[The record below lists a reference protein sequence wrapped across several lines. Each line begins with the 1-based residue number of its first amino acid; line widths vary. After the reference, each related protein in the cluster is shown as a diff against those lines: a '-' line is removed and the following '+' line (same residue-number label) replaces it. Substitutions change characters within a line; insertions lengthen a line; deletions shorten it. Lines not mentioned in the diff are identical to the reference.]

1 MVAVE
6 STMLPLGTKAPEF
19 SLPDSAGVEVSL
31 EALAAG
37 RDALVVAFICNHCP
51 YVKLIADRF
60 AELGNRWQQNG
71 VGVVAINSNDAD
83 AHPDDSPAAMAGEV
97 KLRGYEFPYL
107 FDESQQVARAYKAA
121 CTPDFYVFGAD
132 LRLVYRGRFDTAR
145 PSSGEAVTGA
155 DLAAAVE
162 AAVAGRDQGVQQ
174 PSMGCNIKWRP
185 GNTPEWFS

>member
-1 MVAVE
+1 
-6 STMLPLGTKAPEF
+6 MLPLGTKAPEF
-19 SLPDSAGVEVSL
+19 LLPDSAGVEVSL

-51 YVKLIADRF
+51 YVKLIADRL
-60 AELGNRWQQNG
+60 AELGNHWQQKG

-83 AHPDDSPAAMAGEV
+83 SHPDDSPAAMADEV

-107 FDESQQVARAYKAA
+107 FDESQQVAHAYKAA

-132 LRLVYRGRFDTAR
+132 LRLVYRGRFDSAR
-145 PSSGEAVTGA
+145 PSNGEHVTGA

-162 AAVAGRDQGVQQ
+162 AAAAGRDVGAQL
-174 PSMGCNIKWRP
+174 PSMGCNIKWRD
-185 GNTPEWFS
+185 GNAPEWFA

>member
-60 AELGNRWQQNG
+60 AELGNQWQQNG

-121 CTPDFYVFGAD
+121 CTPDFFLFDKESHLA
-132 LRLVYRGRFDTAR
+132 YRGRLDASSPKNGLPNTGDDLRTAL
-145 PSSGEAVTGA
+145 EAVACGLPA
-155 DLAAAVE
+155 PEPWPPAL
-162 AAVAGRDQGVQQ
+162 
-174 PSMGCNIKWRP
+174 GCSIKWKA
-185 GNTPEWFS
+185 